1 VTWMLGLS
9 FQQMTTCNSLS
20 VELFGTQQG
29 KAVGSAAHMVA
40 LRREAIGTHS
50 VSTAWQLPDLVA
62 AIREQRTALGL
73 SEKEPIS
80 SLAAQT

>member
-1 VTWMLGLS
+1 
-9 FQQMTTCNSLS
+9 
-20 VELFGTQQG
+20 
-29 KAVGSAAHMVA
+29 MVA

-73 SEKEPIS
+73 VEKEPIS
-80 SLAAQT
+80 SLAAQA